1 MRTRILTRHATRS
14 FVSVVLATGI
24 LAGCAG
30 SRGLFRQGEE
40 AAFTGDWDA
49 AVEYYQ
55 RAIQEDPDQPEYRIA
70 LERALFNAAQV
81 HLARAS
87 DLEARDDLAGAVR
100 EYRRAGELAPAN
112 SQALW
117 KAAELEQALRQRLE
131 ASRPRAPIENMRQRA
146 RQDTEPPLLDPTSDE
161 PLSLEF
167 RDVSLQD
174 ILDFIGNATGINVTY
189 DQQFQDRAYSV
200 QLDGVTIE
208 EALDQILTANQY
220 FYKILNPRTLI
231 VVPETPQKRA
241 QYEEQVIRTF
251 YVSHADV
258 QELATLLSQIV
269 RVPQMAVQPQIV
281 PNVTSNTITVRAT
294 TAVASVIDQVIAAND
309 KPRAEIIVDIE
320 ILEVNRERARE
331 FGLDLTQ
338 YAVGAVYAPDAPPPA
353 EPTAPGGFSSPP
365 PINLATG
372 FSGVSASDFFLAVP
386 AAVIN
391 FLETDSQTRLVA
403 KPQLRGQ
410 EGATL
415 TLNLGDDIPVPS
427 TAFTPIATGGVSVNP
442 LTSFTYRPVGVIVNM
457 TPRVTF
463 ENEII
468 LDLEVEN
475 STLGPNINVSGS
487 PLPTFGTRRVITR
500 LRLRDGE
507 SNLLA
512 GLLREEDR
520 RSLRGFPG
528 ILHLPVIKQLLSAN
542 EDSIKQTDIIMLLT
556 PRIVRTHELTQEDVS
571 PIYIGTQRNIGLSG
585 PPPLIA
591 PPPADDSLDP
601 DGSGAASDSGDSA
614 LAPTDR
620 AGVFGVSPSDS
631 SDDAEPEAAPVAVPA
646 VASSAPGPGVLPAP
660 GVHSELA
667 AGTQI
672 TMTPPGDVVV
682 GAGPYIVPISI
693 SGGSQISTLTLS
705 LAYNPTVLRV
715 RAVQEGSFMR
725 QGGADV
731 TFAQQVD
738 GPSGRL
744 DLALTRAADPTGA
757 FGTGLIAAVVFE
769 AIGSGL
775 ATLTP
780 SGLGLTPGGAPLAL
794 NFEPATVIVR

>member
-1 MRTRILTRHATRS
+1 MGVVLT
-14 FVSVVLATGI
+14 VSV
-24 LAGCAG
+24 LAGCGG
-30 SRGLFRQGEE
+30 SRAPFRQGEE
-40 AAFTGDWDA
+40 AAFNGDWDA
-49 AVEYYQ
+49 AVEYYR
-55 RAIQEDPDQPEYRIA
+55 RALQEDPRKPEYRIA
-70 LERALFNAAQV
+70 LERAMLNASQV
-81 HLARAS
+81 HLSRAR
-87 DLEARDDLAGAVR
+87 DLEARDDLAGALR
-100 EYRRAGELAPAN
+100 EYRLAAEFAPGN
-112 SQALW
+112 TQASSR
-117 KAAELEQALRQRLE
+117 AAELERTLRDALE
-131 ASRPRAPIENMRQRA
+131 VSRPRAPIEAMRERA
-146 RQDTEPPLLDPTSDE
+146 RQDTEPPLLDPTSGE
-161 PLSLEF
+161 LLNLEF
-167 RDVSLQD
+167 SDVGLQD

-220 FYKILNPRTLI
+220 FYKVLNPRTLI

-294 TAVASVIDQVIAAND
+294 TAVANVIDQVISAND
-309 KPRAEIIVDIE
+309 RPRAELLVDIE
-320 ILEVNRERARE
+320 ILEVSRERARE

-338 YAVGAVYAPDAPPPA
+338 YAIGAVYSPDAAPPA
-353 EPTAPGGFSSPP
+353 EPTGPAGLTSPG

-372 FSGVSASDFFLAVP
+372 FSGVSTNDFFLAVP
-386 AAVIN
+386 AAVIR
-391 FLETDSQTRLVA
+391 FLETDSRTRLVA

-442 LTSFTYRPVGVIVNM
+442 LTSFEYRPVGVIVEM

-468 LDLEVEN
+468 LDLTVEN
-475 STLGPNINVSGS
+475 STLGPSINVSGS
-487 PLPTFGTRRVITR
+487 SLPTFGTRRVITR

-528 ILHLPVIKQLLSAN
+528 IGNLPLISKLLSAN

-591 PPPADDSLDP
+591 PQPATEGLDP
-601 DGSGAASDSGDSA
+601 DGTGAVSGSGGDVPGLAERAPLSGVPTADSADVSAPASD
-614 LAPTDR
+614 
-620 AGVFGVSPSDS
+620 
-631 SDDAEPEAAPVAVPA
+631 
-646 VASSAPGPGVLPAP
+646 
-660 GVHSELA
+660 
-667 AGTQI
+667 
-672 TMTPPGDVVV
+672 
-682 GAGPYIVPISI
+682 GAG
-693 SGGSQISTLTLS
+693 
-705 LAYNPTVLRV
+705 RC
-715 RAVQEGSFMR
+715 
-725 QGGADV
+725 
-731 TFAQQVD
+731 VD
-738 GPSGRL
+738 
-744 DLALTRAADPTGA
+744 
-757 FGTGLIAAVVFE
+757 
-769 AIGSGL
+769 
-775 ATLTP
+775 
-780 SGLGLTPGGAPLAL
+780 
-794 NFEPATVIVR
+794 

>member
-1 MRTRILTRHATRS
+1 METRTSTGRAIGR
-14 FVSVVLATGI
+14 FVSVVIAASI
-24 LAGCAG
+24 LVGCAG
-30 SRGLFRQGEE
+30 SRGFFQQGEE

-55 RAIQEDPDQPEYRIA
+55 QAVQEDPQNPEYRIA
-70 LERALFNAAQV
+70 LERALIDAARV
-81 HLARAS
+81 HLARAR
-87 DLEARDDLAGAVR
+87 DLEARDDLSGAAR

-112 SQALW
+112 SQALS
-117 KAAELEQALRQRLE
+117 KAAELERTIRARIE
-131 ASRPRAPIENMRQRA
+131 ASQPLAPIEAMRERA
-146 RQDTEPPLLDPTSDE
+146 RQDTQPPLLDPTSGE

-167 RDVSLQD
+167 RDVGLQNV
-174 ILDFIGNATGINVTY
+174 LDFIGNATGINVTY

-200 QLDGVTIE
+200 HLEGVTIE

-220 FYKILNPRTLI
+220 FYKVLNPRTLI

-241 QYEEQVIRTF
+241 EYDEQVIRTF
-251 YVSHADV
+251 FVSHANV

-294 TAVASVIDQVIAAND
+294 TAVASIIDQVIATND
-309 KPRAEIIVDIE
+309 KPRAELLIDIE

-338 YAVGAVYAPDAPPPA
+338 YAIGATYSPDTAPSA
-353 EPTAPGGFSSPP
+353 EPTAPNGFGSPP
-365 PINLATG
+365 PINLDTG
-372 FSGVSASDFFLAVP
+372 FSGVSTNDFFLAVP

-410 EGATL
+410 EGTTL
-415 TLNLGDDIPVPS
+415 TLNLGDDIPVPT
-427 TAFTPIATGGVSVNP
+427 TAFTPIAIGGVSVNP
-442 LTSFTYRPVGVIVNM
+442 LTSFTYRPVGVIVEI
-457 TPRVTF
+457 TPRVTY

-487 PLPTFGTRRVITR
+487 SLPTFGTRRVITR

-528 ILHLPVIKQLLSAN
+528 LLHLPIIKQLFSAN

-556 PRIVRTHELTQEDVS
+556 PRILRTHELTQEDVS

-585 PPPLIA
+585 PPALIA
-591 PPPADDSLDP
+591 PQPAADGLDP
-601 DGSGAASDSGDSA
+601 NGTGAGSESGDDVPGSADRSA
-614 LAPTDR
+614 L
-620 AGVFGVSPSDS
+620 FGVSPADS
-631 SDDAEPEAAPVAVPA
+631 ADESAAPVTVPDI
-646 VASSAPGPGVLPAP
+646 VPSESAPVFPPTEDEP
-660 GVHSELA
+660 SS
-667 AGTQI
+667 GTRI
-672 TMTPPGDVVV
+672 TMTPPSDVVV
-682 GAGPYIVPISI
+682 GSGPYIVPISI

-715 RAVQEGSFMR
+715 HTVQEGSFMR
-725 QGGADV
+725 QGGVDV
-731 TFAQQVD
+731 TFTQQVD
-738 GPSGRL
+738 GPRGRI
-744 DLALTRAADPTGA
+744 DLALTRAQDPTGA
-757 FGTGLIAAVVFE
+757 SGGGLVAAVVFE
-769 AIGSGL
+769 AVGSGS

-780 SGLGLTPGGAPLAL
+780 SGLALTPGGAPLAL
-794 NFEPATVIVR
+794 NFEPVTVAVR